1 MSENDMTT
9 EAERRLTGALD
20 RLEAALTG
28 PGSAAD
34 LAAKLAEE
42 KTVTAQLSE
51 RITAL
56 KAELA
61 DAQSAAT
68 DAALPTEDLSEIVA
82 ERDVELAGVRAA
94 LAEAHSNT
102 TAELEAMRA
111 DHAAALAAKD
121 AEIDR
126 IHVQADAMSA
136 AAAPMVAADPGDIAA
151 LTELSEVTAELRATA
166 VAGATDVGL
175 INRALE
181 AEVEALRVAR
191 QADLEEM
198 RTLLAELEPMLE
210 ESANA

>member
-9 EAERRLTGALD
+9 DAERRLTGALD

-28 PGSAAD
+28 PQSAGA
-34 LAAKLAEE
+34 LAVKLAEE
-42 KTVTAQLSE
+42 QTVTAQLSE

-56 KAELA
+56 KDELA
-61 DAQSAAT
+61 EVQAAAT
-68 DAALPTEDLSEIVA
+68 EAAAPTEDLSHIVA
-82 ERDVELAGVRAA
+82 ERDIELANLRAA
-94 LAEAHSNT
+94 LAEAQSGAS
-102 TAELEAMRA
+102 AEMEALRVS
-111 DHAAALAAKD
+111 HAAALAAKE

-126 IHVQADAMSA
+126 IHVQADAMGA
-136 AAAPMVAADPGDIAA
+136 AAAPMAADPGDLAA
-151 LTELSEVTAELRATA
+151 LAELTEVTAALRASA
-166 VAGATDVGL
+166 AQGATDAGL

-191 QADLEEM
+191 HADLAEM